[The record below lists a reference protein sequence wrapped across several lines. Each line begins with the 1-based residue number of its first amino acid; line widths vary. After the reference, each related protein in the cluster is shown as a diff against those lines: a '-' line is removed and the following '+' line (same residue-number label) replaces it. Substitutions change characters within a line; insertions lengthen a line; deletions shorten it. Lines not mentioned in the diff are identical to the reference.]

1 MNVALCVSDG
11 VQFSHR
17 HERKVVYEHG
27 THRLPFR
34 VTARAALT
42 PPTFCRYC
50 RVASYRVARC
60 VSCVCVCAFI

>member
-11 VQFSHR
+11 VQFSQR

-34 VTARAALT
+34 VTARATLT
-42 PPTFCRYC
+42 PPTFCR
-50 RVASYRVARC
+50 
-60 VSCVCVCAFI
+60 